1 MSKWGAAAAC
11 WAFYDDRD
19 DRLTEILRLLPE
31 AFPRAV
37 HFGRVVGAGWK
48 RLGISRTPKPI
59 WSQATRS
66 AEEASVHRFPS
77 SAGRPGLS
85 GAKNLHTML
94 GRAPCAKS
102 GTVSGVSG
110 APRGAG
116 ERKIMFQYEPFRDS
130 TEHLNDGETLR
141 ARLAEDGYLF
151 LRGLLP
157 REAILDVRAR
167 LLNKA
172 AEGGWL
178 APDSPVAVGVANS
191 AAACKDPEPRYMSV
205 FRGLWSDEALHRL
218 RIDPRVIALFDRIFG
233 ERALAHPMFVQRNIF
248 PQSDGFD
255 FTTGIHQDRV
265 HIGGATSY
273 AMWMP
278 LGDCPREMGTLAVAA
293 GSHTTGIL
301 PTKVGSGAGGMD
313 IAVPIPGTW
322 VTGDFEAG
330 DALIF
335 QDVTVHKA
343 LPNRTRSIRMS
354 FDARYQKLSEPMADV
369 NLMPYAGCGSWD
381 EVYAGWSSREGQ
393 YYWKD
398 LPITIVP
405 LDRSHYERRD
415 AMAFEMAEAGDRGAR
430 DAILRIIQRDPLP
443 EKRRARRETLGT
455 AGRRLTTK
463 RMIHCRPA
471 PAASRPSGHSACE
484 DRVADRSAHG

>member
-1 MSKWGAAAAC
+1 
-11 WAFYDDRD
+11 
-19 DRLTEILRLLPE
+19 
-31 AFPRAV
+31 
-37 HFGRVVGAGWK
+37 
-48 RLGISRTPKPI
+48 
-59 WSQATRS
+59 
-66 AEEASVHRFPS
+66 
-77 SAGRPGLS
+77 
-85 GAKNLHTML
+85 
-94 GRAPCAKS
+94 
-102 GTVSGVSG
+102 
-110 APRGAG
+110 
-116 ERKIMFQYEPFRDS
+116 MFQYEPFRDS
-130 TEHLNDGETLR
+130 TEYLNDGETLR

-157 REAILDVRAR
+157 RQPVLDVRAR

-178 APDSPVAVGVANS
+178 APDSPIAAGAANS

-218 RIDPRVIALFDRIFG
+218 RIDPRVIALFERIFA

-443 EKRRARRETLGT
+443 EKRERAEKLLGA

-463 RMIHCRPA
+463 RTAAFGRVEVWRGGCRSNISVAAPFVWRCLTGSTLAPSPHPA
-471 PAASRPSGHSACE
+471 HRTGHADLPHPALGQNITPSPTARRAQVGSDVRA
-484 DRVADRSAHG
+484 RSARRGARVDRPRPCVA